1 MLLKSL
7 LVMMAFGM
15 ASTSVQ
21 ARSLQIEG
29 TAGYLSEW
37 ELSGAVVEKISAGS
51 TEFSGWL
58 TWKHVGLCSMNG
70 PQEKSGEIRLRISGS
85 GSLAP
90 ISAILS
96 FDGAQCVY
104 RGEFSGST
112 SGYMDCSH
120 AKGVPLSI
128 SISDRTPRNPE
139 ETKPSSP

>member
-1 MLLKSL
+1 MLLKAL
-7 LVMMAFGM
+7 LAGTAFGM

-58 TWKHVGLCSMNG
+58 TWKHVGLCSVNG

-85 GSLAP
+85 SSGSLAP
-90 ISAILS
+90 ISAVLS

-128 SISDRTPRNPE
+128 SIR
-139 ETKPSSP
+139 